1 MHPALPFQ
9 VRDEAVLLAH
19 LAAFPFSAIAASVA
33 GRAIVAHAPVIARRM
48 GEGLVLDFHLSRGNA
63 LAPALADGFHAVAVS
78 LAAEAYVS
86 PDWYENRDSVPT
98 WNYVSVE
105 VEGPVA
111 ALDEADL
118 IALLDDLSALEE
130 ARLLPKKPWTRDK
143 MSPGKFEGLLRGIV
157 GARMTVTRLEGMNKL
172 SQNKSAADRVGVMAA
187 LADHPI
193 GRRMRDLE

>member
-1 MHPALPFQ
+1 MHPALPFK
-9 VRDEAVLLAH
+9 VSDEAVLRAH
-19 LAAFPFSAIAASVA
+19 LAEFPFATIAGAVD
-33 GRAIVAHAPVIARRM
+33 GRAIIAHAPVIARRA

-63 LAPALADGFHAVAVS
+63 LSLAVAGGFHAVAVS
-78 LAAEAYVS
+78 LATEAYVS

-105 VEGPVA
+105 VEGRVC
-111 ALDEADL
+111 ALDEAGT

-130 ARLLPKKPWTRDK
+130 ARLLPKKPWTREK

-157 GARMTVTRLEGMNKL
+157 GMRMAVTRLEGTTKL
-172 SQNKSAADRVGVMAA
+172 SQNKTAADRVGVMAA

-193 GRRMRDLE
+193 GRRMRDLG